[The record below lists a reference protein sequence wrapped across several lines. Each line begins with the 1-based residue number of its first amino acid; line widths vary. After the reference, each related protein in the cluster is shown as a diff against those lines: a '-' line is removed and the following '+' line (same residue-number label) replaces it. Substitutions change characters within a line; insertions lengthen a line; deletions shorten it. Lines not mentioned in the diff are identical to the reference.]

1 MTGKVYGYNPELF
14 GYFVIK
20 DNELRRNQLSND
32 FMPALRMLDVLPQ
45 TNLCLVGS
53 DGKQERYPQSKTE
66 IVIAKRPEQPSLKSA
81 LTSFLNLAD
90 RHLET
95 AYDGCFG
102 EYTIPEYSET
112 QPEIPLSFQFGDPK
126 KIYPDFLLNS
136 MPLGADP
143 LAENFETYTQMRMHV
158 LREMGDGDKLG
169 KKIREALRKQLS
181 SYRQGISDGVYGGQV
196 GFDSDS
202 IYYDEGDLLNPQDAP
217 RRKNFGVKVPFIR
230 SVQRKLDMLTAE
242 FAHINNNDGE
252 LIRDLAEQSPTNTP
266 NRILFLNEIG
276 LISSDISGD
285 LKNAYLYF
293 LQRQH
298 ECQAKYKQERQ
309 PVSVQYNQLA
319 FREYAK
325 VIKEFVAPREI

>member
-1 MTGKVYGYNPELF
+1 MTGNVYGYNPDLF

-20 DNELRRNQLSND
+20 ENELRRNQLANE
-32 FMPALRMLDVLPQ
+32 FMPALTMLDVLPQ

-66 IVIAKRPEQPSLKSA
+66 IVITKRPEQPSLKAA

-112 QPEIPLSFQFGDPK
+112 QPEVPLSFQFGDPK

-136 MPLGADP
+136 MPLGANPVD
-143 LAENFETYTQMRMHV
+143 ENFETYTQMRMHV
-158 LREMGDGDKLG
+158 LSEMGDGDKLG
-169 KKIREALRKQLS
+169 KKIRDAIRKQLS
-181 SYRQGISDGVYGGQV
+181 SYRQGISTGFYGGQI
-196 GFDSDS
+196 GFDNES
-202 IYYDEGDLLNPQDAP
+202 IYYDEGDLLNPSDEP

-230 SVQRKLDMLTAE
+230 SVQRKLDMITAE
-242 FAHINNNDGE
+242 FTHENKNDPY
-252 LIRDLAEQSPTNTP
+252 LIREMALQSPTNTP
-266 NRILFLNEIG
+266 NRILFLNELG
-276 LISSDISGD
+276 LIPSEFSID
-285 LKNAYLYF
+285 LKNAYLFF

-298 ECQAKYKQERQ
+298 ECQAKYKKERQ
-309 PVSVQYNQLA
+309 PVSIQYNQLA
-319 FREYAK
+319 FGEYAK
-325 VIKEFVAPREI
+325 VIKQFVAPKEI